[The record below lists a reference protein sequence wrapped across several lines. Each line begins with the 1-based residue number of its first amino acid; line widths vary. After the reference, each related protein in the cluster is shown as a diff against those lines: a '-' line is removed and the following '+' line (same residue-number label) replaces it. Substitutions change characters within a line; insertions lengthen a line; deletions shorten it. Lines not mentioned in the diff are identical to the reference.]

1 MRCVSEVAELPYIR
15 LIINLTIMFNA
26 TVYKNRRA
34 VLRKNLGTGIVLLPG
49 NVDAAFNYP
58 ANQYHF
64 RQDSTFLYYFGLDHP
79 GLAGVIDLDSGEDW
93 IFGND
98 VDMDDIIWMGVLPS
112 IAELAS
118 KVGVSNTAPYAA
130 LQEVVSK
137 ATGKGRKVYFT
148 PPYRGETMLELERLT
163 GIAASA
169 LKGSASVELIK
180 AIVAQRSVKDAGE
193 ITEIEKAI
201 DTAYVMHTTA
211 MKRAMPGTREQAIAG
226 TIEGIALAAGGP
238 VSFPVILSMNGQTL
252 HNHDHSGILEP
263 GRMMVVDAGCE
274 TELHY
279 ASDLTRTVPVGLKFS
294 ARQKPVYEAVL
305 QANLKAIGAIRPG
318 IPYRDVH
325 LLSAS
330 VMVDALK
337 GIGLM
342 KGDTAE
348 AVAAGAH
355 ALFFPHGLG
364 HMMGLDVHDMENLGQ
379 IYVGYDD
386 EFRPASQFGLAFLRM
401 ARRLEPGFVIT
412 VEPGCYFIP
421 ALIDQWRAEKQHT
434 AFINYDEVEKYKDFG
449 GIRIEDDILVTES
462 GCRVLGKAVPKTVE
476 EIEGLK

>member
-1 MRCVSEVAELPYIR
+1 LPYIR
-15 LIINLTIMFNA
+15 WYLKQITMFDSKIYA
-26 TVYKNRRA
+26 DRRA
-34 VLRKNLGTGIVLLPG
+34 QLRKNSGNGLILLPG

-64 RQDSTFLYYFGLDHP
+64 RQDSTFLYYFGLDHA

-112 IAELAS
+112 IAELAA
-118 KVGVSNTAPYAA
+118 KVGVTRTAPYSE
-130 LQEVVSK
+130 LEKVVSK
-137 ATGKGRKVYFT
+137 AVSQGREIHFT
-148 PPYRGETMLELERLT
+148 PPYRGETMLELERLVK
-163 GIAASA
+163 IPAAE
-169 LKGSASVELIK
+169 LKARSSVKLIK
-180 AIVAQRSVKDAGE
+180 AIVDQRSVKDAGE
-193 ITEIEKAI
+193 IAEIEKAI
-201 DTAYVMHTTA
+201 GTAYLMHTTA
-211 MKRAMPGTREQAIAG
+211 MKMAMPGVREQEIAG
-226 TIEGIALAAGGP
+226 HIEGIALMHGGP
-238 VSFPVILSMNGQTL
+238 VSFPIILSMNGQTL
-252 HNHDHSGILEP
+252 HNHDHSGILEA

-274 TELHY
+274 TALGY

-294 ARQKPVYEAVL
+294 DRQKAVYEAVL
-305 QANLKAIGAIRPG
+305 QSNMKATEAIRPG
-318 IPYRDVH
+318 VFYKDVH

-342 KGDTAE
+342 KGNTQD

-379 IYVGYDD
+379 VYVGYDD
-386 EFRPASQFGLAFLRM
+386 EIRPSSQFGLAFLRM
-401 ARRLEPGFVIT
+401 ARRLQPGFVIT

-421 ALIDQWRAEKQHT
+421 ALIDQWKAEGLHKD
-434 AFINYDEVEKYKDFG
+434 FINYAEVEKYKGFG
-449 GIRIEDDILVTES
+449 GIRIEDDVLVTAD
-462 GCRVLGKAVPKTVE
+462 GYRVLGKAVPKTVQ
-476 EIEGLK
+476 EIEGL

>member
-1 MRCVSEVAELPYIR
+1 VVHELPYIR
-15 LIINLTIMFNA
+15 SILKFSIMFEA
-26 TVYKNRRA
+26 QIYVNRRA
-34 VLRKNLGTGIVLLPG
+34 QLHKDLGSGLILLPG

-64 RQDSTFLYYFGLDHP
+64 RQDSTFLYYFGLDHA
-79 GLAGVIDLDSGEDW
+79 GLAGVMDLDSGEDW

-112 IAELAS
+112 IAELSAQ
-118 KVGVSNTAPYAA
+118 VGVTRTAPYAG
-130 LQEVVSK
+130 LTSLIEK
-137 ATGKGRKVYFT
+137 AISEGREIHFI
-148 PPYRGETMLELERLT
+148 PPYRGETKIELEQL
-163 GIAASA
+163 
-169 LKGSASVELIK
+169 LKIPVANLKSKSSINLIK
-180 AIVAQRSVKDAGE
+180 AVVAQRSIKDEHE
-193 ITEIEKAI
+193 IAEIEKAI
-201 DTAYVMHTTA
+201 DTAYLMHTTA
-211 MKRAMPGTREQAIAG
+211 MKMAMPGTWEQEIAG
-226 TIEGIALAAGGP
+226 TIEGIALANGGP

-274 TELHY
+274 TGMHY

-294 ARQKPVYEAVL
+294 DRQKAVYEAVL
-305 QANLKAIGAIRPG
+305 QANMKAIEAIRPG
-318 IPYRDVH
+318 ILYKDVH
-325 LLSAS
+325 LLAAS

-337 GIGLM
+337 EIGLM
-342 KGDTAE
+342 KGDTRE

-386 EFRPASQFGLAFLRM
+386 EIQPASQFGLAFLRLG
-401 ARRLEPGFVIT
+401 RRLKPGFVLT

-421 ALIDQWRAEKQHT
+421 ALIDQWRAEGLHT
-434 AFINYDEVEKYKDFG
+434 DFINYDEVEKYKDFG
-449 GIRIEDDILVTES
+449 GIRIEDDVLVTET
-462 GCRVLGKAVPKTVE
+462 GYRVLGKPVPKTVA
-476 EIEGLK
+476 EIEALR